1 MMRLI
6 ESNMDAKGR
15 GGYLSNA
22 TQNDSIRTRADQG
35 TALKRIFTKNH

>member
-15 GGYLSNA
+15 GGDLSNA
-22 TQNDSIRTRADQG
+22 THNDSIRTRDDQG
-35 TALKRIFTKNH
+35 TAFTKMG